1 MASAQLSS
9 LRRAGAGSDLKET
22 ALTAPRVRLRMP
34 LARQPLSH
42 TVFWASPEVW
52 RMGQPPRTCIL
63 AHLVLAVLAAALH

>member
-22 ALTAPRVRLRMP
+22 ALTAPRVRMP

-52 RMGQPPRTCIL
+52 RMGQPPRTCIQ
-63 AHLVLAVLAAALH
+63 AHLVLAVPAAALH